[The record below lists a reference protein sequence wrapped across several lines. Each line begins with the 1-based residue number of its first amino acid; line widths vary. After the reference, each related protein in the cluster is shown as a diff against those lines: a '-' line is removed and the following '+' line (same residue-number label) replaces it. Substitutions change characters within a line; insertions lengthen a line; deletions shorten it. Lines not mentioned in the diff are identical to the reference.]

1 MADSNRVVEVRQSG
15 PRTLVALKSDRL
27 NDEMVVQRLF
37 DELDHLVRSNGC
49 DELAVDLEG
58 IHLLPSNFI
67 GQLVSLRRRV
77 KIELVNTSE
86 YVQLV
91 LQTARLSKL
100 FDPAADNEPAA

>member
-1 MADSNRVVEVRQSG
+1 MTDSSRLVDVQQSG
-15 PRTLVALKSDRL
+15 PRTLVGLKSDRL
-27 NDEMVVQRLF
+27 SDETLVQRLF
-37 DELDHLVRSNGC
+37 DELDRLVRSTGC
-49 DELAVDLEG
+49 EVLAIDLDG
-58 IHLLPSNFI
+58 IRLLPSNFI